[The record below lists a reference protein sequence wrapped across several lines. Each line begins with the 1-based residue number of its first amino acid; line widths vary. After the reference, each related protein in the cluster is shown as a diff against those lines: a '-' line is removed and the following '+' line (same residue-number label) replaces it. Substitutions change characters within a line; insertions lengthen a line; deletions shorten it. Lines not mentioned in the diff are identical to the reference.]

1 MRKVDYPQAE
11 PWNRIDELEDEMPNL
26 TFYRQA
32 RIDGGIRT
40 GIELDEDT
48 VFEHFEEGGPEPDP
62 TLLWYVDLRCQGP
75 GLPDDPRKAREW
87 LIDHSD
93 VICDGFSRCASE
105 FEAGRDVD
113 SYPLLWSEFSGVP
126 AGVEMTIACATN
138 RRTWGISLP
147 LLLKDIELNWRERIL
162 QLQPAQWVA

>member
-11 PWNRIDELEDEMPNL
+11 PWNRTDELEDEMPNL

-62 TLLWYVDLRCQGP
+62 TLLWYVELRCQGP
-75 GLPDDPRKAREW
+75 GLPDDPREARTW
-87 LIDHSD
+87 LIDHEE

-105 FEAGRDVD
+105 FEAGRDID
-113 SYPLLWSEFSGVP
+113 AYPLLWSKFSRVP

-138 RRTWGISLP
+138 RRNWAISLP
-147 LLLKDIELNWRERIL
+147 LLLKDIELHWRERL
-162 QLQPAQWVA
+162 QQLQPAEWVA

>member
-1 MRKVDYPQAE
+1 MREVDYSQAE
-11 PWNRIDELEDEMPNL
+11 PWSRSNQVEEKMPNL

-32 RIDGGIRT
+32 RIDGGVRN
-40 GIELDEDT
+40 GIELDEDS
-48 VFEHFEEGGPEPDP
+48 VFEHFEEGGPERDP

-75 GLPDDPRKAREW
+75 GLPVDPRKAREW
-87 LIDHSD
+87 LIDNSD
-93 VICDGFSRCASE
+93 VICEGFSRCASE
-105 FEAGRDVD
+105 FEAGRDID

-126 AGVEMTIACATN
+126 AGVDMTIACATN